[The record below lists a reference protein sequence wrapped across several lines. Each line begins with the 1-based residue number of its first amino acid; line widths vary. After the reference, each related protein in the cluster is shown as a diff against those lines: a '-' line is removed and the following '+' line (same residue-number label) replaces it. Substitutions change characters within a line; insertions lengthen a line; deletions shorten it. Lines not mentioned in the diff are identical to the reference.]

1 MLISIMQTHMTV
13 DEDTATAAGKLKA
26 YRDVAGVAW
35 LPTLGTSTA
44 VATELGLKGG
54 GDGPT
59 CFFMKSEM
67 TDLPCPSWL
76 IEKLPSL
83 LRRMHAGM
91 DGNTRMASRLSR
103 TGLTA
108 STICRRE
115 SRLHCER
122 GID

>member
-1 MLISIMQTHMTV
+1 MWSSKHI
-13 DEDTATAAGKLKA
+13 ATLQLQLVSQIARPAHLWQQDRGWQCLECS
-26 YRDVAGVAW
+26 Y
-35 LPTLGTSTA
+35 TL
-44 VATELGLKGG
+44 ECR
-54 GDGPT
+54 PT

-76 IEKLPSL
+76 MEKLPSL

-108 STICRRE
+108 STICGQAGNE
-115 SRLHCER
+115 TRL
-122 GID
+122 